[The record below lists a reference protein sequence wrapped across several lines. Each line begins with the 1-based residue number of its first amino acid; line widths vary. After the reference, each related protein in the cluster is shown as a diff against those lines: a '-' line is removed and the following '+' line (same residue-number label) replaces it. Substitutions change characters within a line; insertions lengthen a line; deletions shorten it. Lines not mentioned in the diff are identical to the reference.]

1 MKFAAN
7 AMSESPHAFG
17 SGIASLVERQANDP
31 RAIRIGPP
39 YAQTA
44 GQQEAPPMTPQKLA
58 ASPARKARS
67 SFGAASPLA
76 SSSEIGA
83 AVGAAPRAAVPA
95 AGVPASSARVAGD
108 FDTSGQTWWPRGGE
122 SWKRPQHAYDH
133 DGANGSLSHSGLLI
147 TPREAPPQPWAAGS
161 ESSATAQATAYEGSP
176 VKARSI
182 RTEAWENPATTAIGV
197 AGVRSDDAK
206 KPGQLW
212 WMG

>member
-1 MKFAAN
+1 
-7 AMSESPHAFG
+7 MSDSPHAFG

-39 YAQTA
+39 FALTA
-44 GQQEAPPMTPQKLA
+44 GQHEAAPSTPQKVA
-58 ASPARKARS
+58 AARS
-67 SFGAASPLA
+67 TFAASPLA

-161 ESSATAQATAYEGSP
+161 ESSATAQATAYAGSP

-182 RTEAWENPATTAIGV
+182 RTEAWENPATSAIGV

-212 WMG
+212 WMQG